1 MNLRNPKAVPQVG
14 LRLCTHDEAM
24 SLRSPALFAGV
35 AVTALLGGA
44 GVAYAAT
51 HSSSTAAAQTTSLSG
66 TPASSAPGSSA
77 PGSSAPGSSAAGSS
91 APGSSAPGS
100 AASSAPGAPA
110 PASSAPATTPPG
122 KRAWGRF
129 PRFGLGL
136 GIGGV
141 GGLGGL
147 GGGAI
152 HGQLTVPKSGGGYQ
166 TVDVQSGTV
175 SSVSPTSITVKSAD
189 GFTATYAVTSS
200 TEVNA
205 ESAGIGS
212 VKSGDTVFVMA
223 TTSGSS
229 ATASDVTDITSIKN
243 SRGAFG
249 FPVPAQRVPASTGSA
264 GSNA

>member
-1 MNLRNPKAVPQVG
+1 
-14 LRLCTHDEAM
+14 M

-77 PGSSAPGSSAAGSS
+77 
-91 APGSSAPGS
+91 SSAPGS

-122 KRAWGRF
+122 KRAWGWF

-136 GIGGV
+136 GIGGL

-249 FPVPAQRVPASTGSA
+249 FPVPAQRVPASTGAA

>member
-1 MNLRNPKAVPQVG
+1 
-14 LRLCTHDEAM
+14 M
-24 SLRSPALFAGV
+24 SFRSPALFAGV

-51 HSSSTAAAQTTSLSG
+51 HSSSPAAAQTASLSG
-66 TPASSAPGSSA
+66 TPASSAP
-77 PGSSAPGSSAAGSS
+77 
-91 APGSSAPGS
+91 
-100 AASSAPGAPA
+100 
-110 PASSAPATTPPG
+110 ATTPPA
-122 KRAWGRF
+122 KRTWWRF
-129 PRFGLGL
+129 PGLGL
-136 GIGGV
+136 GLGV
-141 GGLGGL
+141 GGL

-175 SSVSPTSITVKSAD
+175 SSVSPTSITLKSAD
-189 GFTATYAVTSS
+189 GFTATYTVTSS

-212 VKSGDTVFVMA
+212 VKSGDTVFVLA

-249 FPVPAQRVPASTGSA
+249 FPDKVPAQPLPASTSA
-264 GSNA
+264 AGNV